1 LPDGGGI
8 WVFGWWLESESK
20 SESFGVQKKARA
32 LARASVFEK
41 KLVQVASD
49 ESILRSRM
57 EAVGRRHTPGAKALK
72 F

>member
-1 LPDGGGI
+1 MRRSR
-8 WVFGWWLESESK
+8 WWLASESKSK
-20 SESFGVQKKARA
+20 SESFWGAKEARA

-57 EAVGRRHTPGAKALK
+57 EAVGRRHAPGAKAPEILRVK
-72 F
+72 